1 MAKALALHSG
11 GLDST
16 LAIRVIQEQG
26 IEVEAVH
33 FVSVFDCG
41 ATDEDNCRASRRTAA
56 QLGVKAHFVPFSED
70 LFPIVKSPKHGHGR
84 NMNPCIDCHARM
96 MQRASEMMRALGADF
111 LISGEV
117 LGERP
122 MSQRREALR
131 IVERESGIEGLVL
144 RPLSAKLL
152 PPTIPEEK
160 GWVDRERLL
169 DISGRSRKRQLEL
182 AKQYGLTGYPTPA
195 GGCLLTEPGFSARL
209 RELLE
214 DNPESD
220 LDDVRLLK
228 VGRHFR
234 LAPRVKAVVGRL
246 QKENERLMTLV
257 VKGDYLLDAVN
268 VPGPMTLVRGPA
280 GDAELAQAAAI
291 AVRYGKAA
299 SRPSCAVR
307 VVRDGGEDRV
317 LEASAADEALLDR
330 LRIGDDAGRG
340 GGPAGE

>member
-1 MAKALALHSG
+1 MKALALHSG

-26 IEVEAVH
+26 IEVEALH

-41 ATDEDNCRASRRTAA
+41 ATDEDNCRASRSTAA
-56 QLGVKAHFVPFSED
+56 QLGVKAHFRQFSED
-70 LFPIVKSPKHGHGR
+70 LFPIVKDPKHGHGS

-96 MQRASEMMRALGADF
+96 MQRAAEMMKEIGADF

-122 MSQRREALR
+122 MSQRRDALR
-131 IVERESGIEGLVL
+131 IVERESGVEGLIL

-152 PPTIPEEK
+152 EPTIPEQK

-169 DISGRSRKRQLEL
+169 DISGRSRKRQFDL
-182 AKQYGLTGYPTPA
+182 AAQYGIKDYPTPA

-214 DNPESD
+214 DDPD
-220 LDDVRLLK
+220 ATLDDVRLLK

-234 LAPRVKAVVGRL
+234 LAPRVKLAVGRN
-246 QKENERLMTLV
+246 QKENERILGLV
-257 VKGDYLLDAVN
+257 QEGDFVLDAVDI
-268 VPGPMTLVRGPA
+268 PGPTSLVRGPA
-280 GDAELAQAAAI
+280 GEDELATAVAI
-291 AVRYGKAA
+291 TARYGKGSAM
-299 SRPSCAVR
+299 PLCPVR
-307 VVRDGGEDRV
+307 VTGGNDSRV
-317 LEASAADEALLDR
+317 LEVPPANEELLDR
-330 LRIGDDAGRG
+330 LRVGDVSGGGGERG
-340 GGPAGE
+340 GE